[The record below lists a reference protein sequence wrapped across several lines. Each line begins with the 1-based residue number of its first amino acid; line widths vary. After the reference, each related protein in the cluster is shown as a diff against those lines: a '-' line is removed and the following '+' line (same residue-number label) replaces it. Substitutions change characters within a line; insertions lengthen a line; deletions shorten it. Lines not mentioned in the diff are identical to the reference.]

1 MPESAPVPTHLG
13 IIMDGNGRWAKER
26 SLPRTAGHNE
36 GLKALKRVILA
47 AKAEGIKVVTFYA
60 FSTENWKRSEQEVA
74 YLMHLIVAKLHG
86 ELAFYNRHGIRVKG
100 RGDLSALPPAVQEA
114 IASTEEAT
122 KGNESITA
130 VIAINYGG
138 RDEICRAVKSIL
150 KTNDQKT
157 ISEEEIRQNLD
168 LPDLPDVD
176 MIVRSANER
185 RLSNFLLWESAYAE
199 LGFYEAL
206 WPDWGADE
214 IQTIC
219 RDYGQRVRK
228 FGGVE

>member
-1 MPESAPVPTHLG
+1 
-13 IIMDGNGRWAKER
+13 WAKER
-26 SLPRTAGHNE
+26 SLPRTAGHIE
-36 GLKALKRVILA
+36 GLKALKRVILE
-47 AKAEGIKVVTFYA
+47 AKAQGIKVVTFYA

-86 ELAFYNRHGIRVKG
+86 ELSFYNRHGIRVRG
-100 RGDLSALPPAVQEA
+100 RGDLAALPVAVQEA

-122 KGNESITA
+122 KDNDAITA

-138 RDEICRAVKSIL
+138 RDEICRAVNRIL
-150 KTNDQKT
+150 ATDSKTM
-157 ISEEEIRQNLD
+157 IGEEEIGQNLD
-168 LPDLPDVD
+168 LPDLPVVD

-199 LGFYEAL
+199 LGFYETL
-206 WPDWGADE
+206 WPDWGAE
-214 IQTIC
+214 EVKTVC